1 MSFLVDSDSESQLE
15 VLFHITDE
23 IFPFKTSY
31 HRRCP
36 QLFHKGCT
44 ILVVFY
50 CVGAKLGL
58 RRQDELSHYRRFLK
72 DRRVIFSLAY
82 HIPQFVSS
90 SFREKTHFY
99 ESIIS
104 CRD

>member
-1 MSFLVDSDSESQLE
+1 MDRLLCLVATRPVVPEPCNGSNRRSILLAFHTDKRKRTSEVWMSFLVDSDSESQLE

-50 CVGAKLGL
+50 CVGTKLGL
-58 RRQDELSHYRRFLK
+58 RRQD
-72 DRRVIFSLAY
+72 
-82 HIPQFVSS
+82 
-90 SFREKTHFY
+90 
-99 ESIIS
+99 
-104 CRD
+104 